1 MEPSKLYIIDEN
13 TLKHL
18 LARDK
23 ELTYLECAG
32 VDNWSCYGEGRD
44 EFILRELTKINGCVS
59 TQEVEEGLEFE
70 DIAYSLLDNFTE
82 YHEPSYEPPYKDD
95 LK

>member
-18 LARDK
+18 LARES
-23 ELTYLECAG
+23 ELSYLESVG
-32 VDNWSCYGEGRD
+32 VDSWSYYDEGRD
-44 EFILRELTKINGCVS
+44 EFILQELTRINGCVS
-59 TQEVEEGLEFE
+59 TRKVEEGLEFE

-82 YHEPSYEPPYKDD
+82 YHEPSYEPQYEDD

>member
-18 LARDK
+18 LARES
-23 ELTYLECAG
+23 ELSYLESMS
-32 VDNWSCYGEGRD
+32 VDNWSYYGECRD
-44 EFILRELTKINGCVS
+44 EYIKEEMEILLGNPLPEN
-59 TQEVEEGLEFE
+59 VEDLDFE
-70 DIAYSLLDNFTE
+70 DIAEEQIKNFSRYYE
-82 YHEPSYEPPYKDD
+82 SSYEDD

>member
-18 LARDK
+18 LARES
-23 ELTYLECAG
+23 ELSYLESVG
-32 VDNWSCYGEGRD
+32 VDNWSYYGECRD
-44 EFILRELTKINGCVS
+44 EYIKEEMEILLGNPLS
-59 TQEVEEGLEFE
+59 DNVEDLDFE
-70 DIAYSLLDNFTE
+70 DIAEERIKNFSRYYE
-82 YHEPSYEPPYKDD
+82 SSYEDD

>member
-18 LARDK
+18 LARES
-23 ELTYLECAG
+23 ELSYLESAG
-32 VDNWSCYGEGRD
+32 VDNWSYYGEGRD
-44 EFILRELTKINGCVS
+44 EFILQRLTEINGCVS
-59 TQEVEEGLEFE
+59 TRKVEEGLEFE

-82 YHEPSYEPPYKDD
+82 YHEPSYEPPYEDD

>member
-18 LARDK
+18 LARES
-23 ELTYLECAG
+23 ELSYLESVG
-32 VDNWSCYGEGRD
+32 VDSWSYYDEGRD
-44 EFILRELTKINGCVS
+44 EFILQELTRINGCVS
-59 TQEVEEGLEFE
+59 TRKVEEGLEFE

-82 YHEPSYEPPYKDD
+82 YHESSYEPPYEDD

>member
-18 LARDK
+18 LARES
-23 ELTYLECAG
+23 ELSYLKSVG
-32 VDNWSCYGEGRD
+32 VDNWSYYGECRD
-44 EFILRELTKINGCVS
+44 EYIKEEMEILLGNPLS
-59 TQEVEEGLEFE
+59 DNVEDLDFE
-70 DIAYSLLDNFTE
+70 DIAEERIKNFSRYYE
-82 YHEPSYEPPYKDD
+82 SSYEDD

>member
-18 LARDK
+18 LARDS
-23 ELTYLECAG
+23 ELSYLESAG
-32 VDNWSCYGEGRD
+32 VDNWSYYGEGRD
-44 EFILRELTKINGCVS
+44 EFILQRLTEINGCVS
-59 TQEVEEGLEFE
+59 VRKVEEGLEFE
-70 DIAYSLLDNFTE
+70 DIAYSLLDNFTK
-82 YHEPSYEPPYKDD
+82 YHEPSYEPPYEDD